1 MINKNLFSIVCAI
14 LIWVLGLCAYLL
26 SFYIPVL
33 ENQDLQAN
41 IVLASAL
48 IPSAC
53 LGTYVFYKKS
63 YLKPVALALVFIMVI
78 TILDAC
84 ITVPVFIIPNGGSY
98 PQFFG
103 DPKFYAIALELYLI
117 VLYFGNYLTNKATA

>member
-1 MINKNLFSIVCAI
+1 MINTISFSIVYAV
-14 LIWVLGLCAYLL
+14 LVWVLGVCSYLI

-41 IVLASAL
+41 IVLALAL

-53 LGTYVFYKKS
+53 LGTYLFYKKS
-63 YLKPVALALVFIMVI
+63 YLKPAVLAFIFIIVI

-84 ITVPVFIIPNGGSY
+84 ITVPVFLIPNGGSY
-98 PQFFG
+98 SEFFG
-103 DPKFYAIALELYLI
+103 DPKFYAIALELYLV
-117 VLYFGNYLTNKATA
+117 VLYFGNYLTHKAKA